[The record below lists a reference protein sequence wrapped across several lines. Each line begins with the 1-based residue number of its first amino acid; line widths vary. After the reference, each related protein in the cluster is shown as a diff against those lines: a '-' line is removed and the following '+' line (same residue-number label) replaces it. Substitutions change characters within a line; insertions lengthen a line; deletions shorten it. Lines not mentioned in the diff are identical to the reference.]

1 MIRIKAMLSSN
12 DRIAFRISRDHRS
25 TTGTIMN
32 FIKTTVLLAG
42 LTVLLVLVGGALGG
56 RAGML
61 IAFVFAALMNLGSY
75 WFSDRMVLKMHGAK
89 EATPAEAPE
98 LYNLVRELA
107 QNAQLPMPKVYVME
121 SDTPNAFATGR
132 SPSHAAVAAT
142 TGLMRLMNRDELRG
156 VLAHELAHVRHR
168 DTLISAVAATFA
180 GAIAM
185 IANMAQW
192 TMLFGGFRGN
202 DEDGEG
208 PGMLGGIAMMIL
220 APIAAT
226 LIQMAVSRARE
237 YSADKG
243 GAEIAG
249 SPMGLANA
257 LRKLESAN
265 QKQPMESAAR
275 NPGTAHLFIVNP
287 LSGLNIGKMFST
299 HPPTAERIQR
309 LEAMHGQARM

>member
-1 MIRIKAMLSSN
+1 
-12 DRIAFRISRDHRS
+12 
-25 TTGTIMN
+25 MN

-75 WFSDRMVLKMHGAK
+75 WFSDRMVLKMHGAR

-168 DTLISAVAATFA
+168 DTL
-180 GAIAM
+180 
-185 IANMAQW
+185 
-192 TMLFGGFRGN
+192 
-202 DEDGEG
+202 E
-208 PGMLGGIAMMIL
+208 
-220 APIAAT
+220 
-226 LIQMAVSRARE
+226 
-237 YSADKG
+237 
-243 GAEIAG
+243 
-249 SPMGLANA
+249 
-257 LRKLESAN
+257 
-265 QKQPMESAAR
+265 
-275 NPGTAHLFIVNP
+275 
-287 LSGLNIGKMFST
+287 
-299 HPPTAERIQR
+299 
-309 LEAMHGQARM
+309 